1 MGRDF
6 RPRTEDREE
15 RFAHVFTKLQGLG
28 LTDYEKVLMMDID
41 LLVRDSIVWV
51 AGGNRYVY
59 IYMYRNTY
67 RDMKYK
73 CKDVFLGGEMLWF
86 CDCHLAWYL
95 ILTDD

>member
-41 LLVRDSIVWV
+41 LLVRDSI
-51 AGGNRYVY
+51 G
-59 IYMYRNTY
+59 
-67 RDMKYK
+67 
-73 CKDVFLGGEMLWF
+73 
-86 CDCHLAWYL
+86 LAWGRGRKSVQMDIIKGCFFSPGKSKGNAVVL
-95 ILTDD
+95 RLSFGLVLNIDR